1 LGDLVVRLEEEGGR
15 EEGEEGEEGWKDLS
29 TLAAAGK
36 TKKRRSFSPLFGS
49 LSLSPSSASAATA
62 AAVAAAAAA
71 ALTPAAARALL
82 EGVVQH
88 CLLPTV
94 AERPTFAAL
103 HARLSSLVVSGGGR

>member
-1 LGDLVVRLEEEGGR
+1 LEGEGGGEER
-15 EEGEEGEEGWKDLS
+15 EEGEEEWNDLR
-29 TLAAAGK
+29 TIAAAGK
-36 TKKRRSFSPLFGS
+36 TNKMRSSSPLFGS
-49 LSLSPSSASAATA
+49 LSPSSSSA
-62 AAVAAAAAA
+62 AAVAAAAAS

-103 HARLSSLVVSGGGR
+103 HARLSSLVVSGGGGKY